1 MNINKQED
9 VYRES
14 IQQQEASCQGEKRTR
29 PKPGKRNKYH
39 TRIIIAHIR
48 AMSRLG

>member
-14 IQQQEASCQGEKRTR
+14 IQQQEASCQGKKEPDRSREKE
-29 PKPGKRNKYH
+29 NKYH